1 LSGLAE
7 QEGYGVGVVMSQDVY
22 LLLEEHENLV
32 RRLKL
37 RKIDQLK
44 IKEFR
49 FKDRKNNPNLT
60 YMNSKQ
66 LQGL

>member
-1 LSGLAE
+1 
-7 QEGYGVGVVMSQDVY
+7 MSQDVY